1 MKEDSLKKMEHL
13 LLEENAIYS
22 KRTSKSTFDFL
33 HSFYTE
39 KYVFYITIRENT
51 FFDEATVEIVDKN
64 TDYHTIFSERYTN
77 YFTVNRIK
85 KLIKKADEI
94 ILDKILSESHNS
106 CSNHCQN

>member
-13 LLEENAIYS
+13 LLKENAIYS
-22 KRTSKSTFDFL
+22 KRMSKLTFAIL

-39 KYVFYITIRENT
+39 KYVFYITIRENA

-64 TDYHTIFSERYTN
+64 ADYNIIFSERYTN
-77 YFTVNRIK
+77 YFAVNRIK
-85 KLIKKADEI
+85 KLMKKADEI
-94 ILDKILSESHNS
+94 ILDKILSESHIS

>member
-13 LLEENAIYS
+13 LLEENVIYS
-22 KRTSKSTFDFL
+22 KRMSKLTFAFL

-64 TDYHTIFSERYTN
+64 ADYNTIFSERYTN
-77 YFTVNRIK
+77 YFAVNRIK
-85 KLIKKADEI
+85 KLMKKANEI
-94 ILDKILSESHNS
+94 ILDKILSESHIS
-106 CSNHCQN
+106 CSNQCQN